1 MKCRIC
7 AGKAIIGLPQH
18 NMALCAEHFDNWML
32 KRVSKAVDEFKM
44 FSKKSNILVAV
55 SGGKDSLA
63 LWDILVRLGYNAS
76 GLYQLGIEED
86 DYSGE

>member
-55 SGGKDSLA
+55 SYTH
-63 LWDILVRLGYNAS
+63 LWKSS
-76 GLYQLGIEED
+76 GHHSCGREFTA
-86 DYSGE
+86 